1 MPRDILIV
9 PHARNKLPA
18 DSLFTQRRYYA
29 LDPKV
34 YPTEGIPKPVDTWIE
49 KPMWGK
55 VDIKN
60 RFVYADVDSL
70 LPIGNNISVINFV
83 ADAYRDMVSF
93 VLNASLSLR
102 TCMTS
107 IVDVTSP
114 VKGYEDLVSNYHGY
128 FNEKLEI
135 AFVDNYLSQQSKNE
149 IKSFKDYMKLYLEFA
164 KKNNTYPHTM
174 TGLLSSANSSN
185 RTSGLIIEFESQ
197 YRYDDDSQKWYHF
210 LSSDFF
216 KDYVRIAGLNGFY
229 VNKNIPWS
237 IAANLNSIYMKAKMK
252 KYGIESAEENFNVN
266 CIQSEYISYE
276 SFKKY
281 MFYAYYSL
289 ITFQPKIE
297 KLSVQNCIAS
307 KIFDSKFKTKRQ
319 VITRPT
325 EFENVSTATFD
336 EFVSIYPESYFIENY
351 INLRLIES
359 KINLSSKEKMSLM
372 RQVVSEIKKSDTFD
386 AMLVFSDYIAKRF
399 TSPGLSRR
407 DRASQDKVNETQPTP
422 SQNNTLTY

>member
-18 DSLFTQRRYYA
+18 DFLYTQRAYYY
-29 LDPKV
+29 LDPDV
-34 YPTEGIPKPVDTWIE
+34 YPVKNLPRPIDTWIDR
-49 KPMWGK
+49 PLWGK

-70 LPIGNNISVINFV
+70 VDISNNVSVINFV

-93 VLNASLSLR
+93 VLNASLSLK

-114 VKGYEDLVSNYHGY
+114 AKGYQDVVSDYHRY
-128 FNEKLEI
+128 FNEGLEV
-135 AFVDNYLSQQSKNE
+135 AFVDTYLSQQARDT
-149 IKSFKDYMKLYLEFA
+149 IRSFKDYMKLYLDFA
-164 KKNNTYPHTM
+164 KKNNIYPHTM
-174 TGLLSSANSSN
+174 TGFLSSANCSN
-185 RTSGLIIEFESQ
+185 RTSGLIIEFKSQ
-197 YRYDDDSQKWYHF
+197 YQYDDDSQKWYHF

-216 KDYVRIAGLNGFY
+216 EDYIRIAGLHGFY

-237 IAANLNSIYMKAKMK
+237 IAANMNSIYMKDKMQQ
-252 KYGIESAEENFNVN
+252 YGIESAEENFNVN

-297 KLSVQNCIAS
+297 KLSVENCIAS
-307 KIFDSKFKTKRQ
+307 KIFDSKFKLKKQ
-319 VITRPT
+319 SIIRPT

-336 EFVSIYPESYFIENY
+336 EFINIYPENYFLEKYIE
-351 INLRLIES
+351 LRLIEL
-359 KINLSSKEKMSLM
+359 KITLKPIEKMRLINK
-372 RQVVSEIKKSDTFD
+372 VVKEIKKDDTFD
-386 AMLVFSDYIAKRF
+386 AMLVFSNYIAKRYTPAGF
-399 TSPGLSRR
+399 EPSEPFRGLARGRR
-407 DRASQDKVNETQPTP
+407 QQ
-422 SQNNTLTY
+422 SQNNNLTY